1 MDYLAQINR
10 AIDYIEDHLEGE
22 LVMDQISQEAGI
34 SKWHFQ
40 RVFKAVLGETVKE
53 YITRRRL
60 SLAAQELIGT
70 NSKILDIA
78 MNFGF
83 ESHEVFTRS
92 FKKLFEI
99 SPSELRAQKGSF
111 MIPVKPRITRN
122 YIYHLFEGISMEAK
136 IVKIQKSLVRG
147 VSAKI
152 SLVNSAEF
160 STNLDVIPKLWAKL
174 RTQIGV
180 LNYPKMSLIDEE
192 MNYFAGVLLNDEEV
206 FQHLERREIPEGD
219 YAEFLHTGPMSNIIH
234 TMNYIYGSWFPKTGK
249 IRGNGPDLS
258 MHTEKTNPTS
268 SENEI
273 RILIPLR

>member
-10 AIDYIEDHLEGE
+10 AIDYIEEHLEGE
-22 LVMDQISQEAGI
+22 LVIDQISQEAGI